1 MASTSAADGT
11 FDAEVLEIGAD
22 GTFDAAGGEEVP
34 FASSMLEPG
43 HYVVECESLGADGT
57 PYAMQGMLEL
67 LAGGG
72 VRGALSDGP
81 IHEDAPETH
90 WGATGEIEFVLL
102 YDGQAPY
109 RYSLAAGACASGG
122 LSISGPWRLQAP
134 HGDEP
139 CNHGTCSGAFT
150 RMTAQ
155 QLDLLNTMAA
165 GEGVAA
171 EEAAGRGEHGSAAA
185 PAEGTY
191 SESIFTGADP
201 NASVA
206 VLLGTLGLDEDVLP
220 LLEVAGLGMTLRSF
234 RQPGRALMQEMVGDA
249 LGAGREAEV
258 GVIIEAAFGEPE
270 IAAVF

>member
-1 MASTSAADGT
+1 MSTSA
-11 FDAEVLEIGAD
+11 AEVLEIGAD
-22 GTFDAAGGEEVP
+22 GTFDAAGGEEVS
-34 FASSMLEPG
+34 FASMLDPG
-43 HYVVECESLGADGT
+43 HYVVDCESLGADGT
-57 PYAMQGMLEL
+57 PYAMQGVLEL

-90 WGATGEIEFVLL
+90 WCATGEIEFVLL

-109 RYSLAAGACASGG
+109 MYSLATGAGASGG

-165 GEGVAA
+165 GGEGVAA
-171 EEAAGRGEHGSAAA
+171 EEAAGRGEHHGSAAA
-185 PAEGTY
+185 APATEGTY

-206 VLLGTLGLDEDVLP
+206 VVLGTLGLDEDVLP
-220 LLEVAGLGMTLRSF
+220 LLEVAGLVMTLRSF
-234 RQPGRALMQEMVGDA
+234 RQPGRELMREMVGDA

-270 IAAVF
+270 IASVF